1 MSHLKLYDR
10 QVKYASVSI
19 TITSKDQF
27 DETIIHRS
35 MQNWNLI
42 GFNVVDSRFEEHE
55 LGECDLTYTLKYDG
69 EAQDFIEL
77 APKVNEVFKSHYEDY
92 HFLKISFVFEN
103 NSKETHHYQIFR
115 MPGTLE
121 ILRDL
126 TSVAEHYYGNETRAY
141 EMHRNNEQ
149 LVLMNMGGKPV
160 PMMWRKNIC

>member
-10 QVKYASVSI
+10 LVRCATVSI

-35 MQNWNLI
+35 IPNWNHI
-42 GFNVVDSRFEEHE
+42 GFNIVHSRFEEHDE
-55 LGECDLTYTLKYDG
+55 GECDLTYTLNYDG
-69 EAQDFIEL
+69 TIQDFIEL
-77 APKVNEVFKSHYEDY
+77 APKISSVFQSHFTDY
-92 HFLKISFVFEN
+92 HFFKISFVFDN

-121 ILRDL
+121 ILQDL
-126 TSVAEHYYGNETRAY
+126 TSVAEHYYGNEKRVY
-141 EMHRNNEQ
+141 DMHRNSGQ
-149 LVLMNMGGKPV
+149 LIIMNMGGKNV